1 MGGALDVTGP
11 DLGPGDQA
19 ARLGLRSV
27 GPFPL
32 PILSLSLSFFLVC
45 LNRGGMSVRE
55 NKCERERERSANHRQ
70 PARRLEGIS
79 RDLAMGKEDFRY
91 FSDY

>member
-32 PILSLSLSFFLVC
+32 PILSPSLFLFLSSFLAWLGQRRDEWC
-45 LNRGGMSVRE
+45 TRE
-55 NKCERERERSANHRQ
+55 
-70 PARRLEGIS
+70 
-79 RDLAMGKEDFRY
+79 
-91 FSDY
+91 

>member
-55 NKCERERERSANHRQ
+55 NKCERKRERDRPTIGSLR
-70 PARRLEGIS
+70 GDS
-79 RDLAMGKEDFRY
+79 REYREI
-91 FSDY
+91 